1 MLFKN
6 WRNNNTMYGWPA
18 PSMQDIQI
26 CYMHSHTHTHTPHTP
41 HTHHTHTTH
50 TQTPHHT
57 TPHHT
62 TPYTHTPHTP
72 HTHIH
77 THTHTHT
84 PIHTHPYSLDP
95 NIKTVVYSAGIALG
109 TEDDWNF
116 MWNKFLTET
125 DPYEKRL
132 YISAL
137 AKSTQPWILNRYNL
151 KLWIYKRASVLKVQC
166 SYGTLVHYHL
176 WINKVT
182 QANV

>member
-1 MLFKN
+1 MVGLL
-6 WRNNNTMYGWPA
+6 PA
-18 PSMQDIQI
+18 CKTCKYAI
-26 CYMHSHTHTHTPHTP
+26 YTPHTP
-41 HTHHTHTTH
+41 HTHHTHHTHTTH
-50 TQTPHHT
+50 TPHTHTNT

-62 TPYTHTPHTP
+62 IHTHTTHTY
-72 HTHIH
+72 

-151 KLWIYKRASVLKVQC
+151 IVDL
-166 SYGTLVHYHL
+166 
-176 WINKVT
+176 
-182 QANV
+182 